1 MRKNPIKAIFGRFPR
16 FYCFKGVTYIV
27 KSDFGEQGRESD
39 IRSRFERII
48 RTDAAHLQ
56 EEVSYDTM
64 SPKEIV
70 LTADERRKN
79 GSQ

>member
-27 KSDFGEQGRESD
+27 KSGFGEQGREPD

-56 EEVSYDTM
+56 EEVSYDEVYGKQ
-64 SPKEIV
+64 KEM
-70 LTADERRKN
+70 DC
-79 GSQ
+79 